1 MSDIGRSER
10 RLVDDRRVAR
20 LTDKIEVRGLRV
32 HGHHGVYDQERATGQ
47 AFVLD
52 VALDVD
58 SQIAAR
64 TDNLDDT
71 IDYARLIERIA
82 DLVRSTRFNLIEALG
97 AHIADDLLTM
107 RRVASTAGERVSG
120 HRAGRGAHCSRQRGV
135 WAVSASAV
143 TEPAGGHTARV
154 SEECGL

>member
-20 LTDKIEVRGLRV
+20 PTDKIEVRGLRV
-32 HGHHGVYDQERATGQ
+32 HGHHGVHEHEQVTGQ
-47 AFVLD
+47 PFVLD

-64 TDNLDDT
+64 TDSLDDT
-71 IDYARLIERIA
+71 IDYAILVERIA

-97 AHIADDLLTM
+97 AHIADDLLTIP
-107 RRVASTAGERVSG
+107 RVAAVRVSVTKPELDFG
-120 HRAGRGAHCSRQRGV
+120 EEV
-135 WAVSASAV
+135 DAVAV
-143 TEPAGGHTARV
+143 TVFRV
-154 SEECGL
+154 RPVHIR

>member
-107 RRVASTAGERVSG
+107 RRVAAVRVCITKPELDFGEEVD
-120 HRAGRGAHCSRQRGV
+120 
-135 WAVSASAV
+135 AVAV
-143 TEPAGGHTARV
+143 TVFRV
-154 SEECGL
+154 RPVHIR